1 MKQFVSQIWHSS
13 SARNVGKLLTANVLA
28 QAIGLLIYPILTRL
42 YAPEDFGLLNLFCTI
57 VNVLVIIAT
66 AEYQYAIV
74 LPQEESKARSMV
86 HVCLLMLTAV
96 VVFVSLTIP
105 FAAPIA
111 HLFKAPE
118 LAQYWWLIP
127 FSVLGLSL
135 WNILNYWYIRQK
147 SFNRISGYQITQ
159 SILSASGK
167 IGFGSLGYLQSGMIV
182 ASVLAPLLS
191 LAINI
196 GLAWKKHMR
205 ALFSIDKAQI
215 NSVAR
220 EYVNFPKFSLPRAL
234 VNTVSIAL
242 PIWFFTPHFGLE
254 QVGQLSLAMMA
265 TVLPFSLFARACNQ
279 VLYQRISES
288 VQKQKSIRPLL
299 RTFILWTSV
308 VMIIGMSVV
317 YIFLPQLVSIIFGA
331 RWIESAD
338 IMRRLFPYLMLTPI
352 CGSICFLSDVF
363 GKQRIAM
370 WMEIGYTIVLALL
383 LGVGTH
389 FCTFYSCVS
398 LFAWLRFAYLA
409 IQLTWLLGLRA
420 DYERSITA

>member
-1 MKQFVSQIWHSS
+1 MKQFVSQIYHSA
-13 SARNVGKLLTANVLA
+13 SARNVGKLLSASVVA

-96 VVFVSLTIP
+96 IVFVSLTIP

-182 ASVLAPLLS
+182 ATVLAPLLS
-191 LAINI
+191 LAISI

-220 EYVNFPKFSLPRAL
+220 EYVNFPKFSLPEISVARIRE
-234 VNTVSIAL
+234 N
-242 PIWFFTPHFGLE
+242 FF
-254 QVGQLSLAMMA
+254 
-265 TVLPFSLFARACNQ
+265 
-279 VLYQRISES
+279 RI
-288 VQKQKSIRPLL
+288 
-299 RTFILWTSV
+299 
-308 VMIIGMSVV
+308 
-317 YIFLPQLVSIIFGA
+317 
-331 RWIESAD
+331 
-338 IMRRLFPYLMLTPI
+338 
-352 CGSICFLSDVF
+352 
-363 GKQRIAM
+363 
-370 WMEIGYTIVLALL
+370 
-383 LGVGTH
+383 
-389 FCTFYSCVS
+389 
-398 LFAWLRFAYLA
+398 
-409 IQLTWLLGLRA
+409 
-420 DYERSITA
+420 